1 MARRWLFVFDVGE
14 LCGSMDEVGD
24 VLRDAGGDEAIDC
37 VDVIKFL
44 DACEWRVLSLKLVVL
59 SIQS

>member
-1 MARRWLFVFDVGE
+1 VFDVGE

-24 VLRDAGGDEAIDC
+24 VLRDVGGDEVIDC
-37 VDVIKFL
+37 VDVVKFL
-44 DACEWRVLSLKLVVL
+44 DACGWRMLSWKLVVL